1 MKIGI
6 VGVSDSVKKI
16 YKLLSQKYK
25 EVEFVLAEEER
36 IENMLERIQDISTDV
51 DGIYL
56 TGIGVYYSLIN
67 SRTIDVKKPV
77 CYVKRGSIGLIKSFW
92 DFQKDKTY
100 NIKDNLKIG
109 IDVVSEKIFLEVIKE
124 FEIDIKDYYYQKYDS
139 DKTEEE
145 YLENYLKKYK
155 KGEINCV
162 FTAFGYIYNFLV
174 KNSIPAYRIQATDM
188 EIEDEFISL
197 LNNVKYLEDKS
208 NKIGVK
214 ILKVFSGEKKLYK
227 NNLKNK
233 LEVEKELLEYSK
245 EVEGNLQVC
254 DENEYMIISNI
265 ELLKSRENLNK
276 IFKLKEMLKNKDGK
290 LAVGI
295 GEGNTLFQA
304 ERNAR
309 KALKLSF
316 SKNEEIFLFDGESVR
331 GPLLAQNELEYK
343 NISDEKIE
351 KISNEIGVS
360 SLYLEK
366 IKSIMKRQNKD
377 SFTSEEISG
386 ILNITQRS
394 VNRILK
400 KIIEK
405 NYAENI
411 RTENSLTAGRPKRI
425 IKFYF

>member
-1 MKIGI
+1 MKIAI

-16 YKLLSQKYK
+16 HKLLSQKYK
-25 EVEFVLAEEER
+25 NIEFILLEEEK
-36 IENMLERIQDISTDV
+36 IENMLKYIQDISKDV

-67 SRTIDVKKPV
+67 SKNVEIKKPV

-92 DFQKDKTY
+92 DFQKDKTH
-100 NIKDNLKIG
+100 IKDDLKIG
-109 IDVVSEKIFLEVIKE
+109 IDVVGEKNFLEIIKE
-124 FEIDIKDYYYQKYDS
+124 FEIDVKSYYYQEYNP

-145 YLENYLKKYK
+145 YLKNYIEKYK
-155 KGEINCV
+155 KNEINCV

-174 KNSIPAYRIQATDM
+174 KNSIPVYRIQATDI

-197 LNNVKYLEDKS
+197 LNKIKYIENKS
-208 NKIGVK
+208 SKIGVK
-214 ILKVFSGEKKLYK
+214 ILKIFSEDKKIYK

-233 LEVEKELLEYSK
+233 MEIEKELLGYSK
-245 EVEGNLQVC
+245 EVEGNIQVC

-265 ELLKSRENLNK
+265 ELLKDEENLKK
-276 IFKLKEMLKNKDGK
+276 ICELKEMLKKREEK
-290 LAVGI
+290 VAVGI

-309 KALKLSF
+309 KALRLSF
-316 SKNEEIFLFDGESVR
+316 SREGEIFLFDGNNIR
-331 GPLLAQNELEYK
+331 GPLLAQYELEYR
-343 NISDEKIE
+343 NISDERLE
-351 KISNEIGVS
+351 KISEEIGVS
-360 SLYLEK
+360 SIYLEK
-366 IKSIMKRQNKD
+366 IKSMIKRQNKD
-377 SFTSEEISG
+377 SFTSEEIAH
-386 ILNITQRS
+386 ILGITQRS

-411 RTENSLTAGRPKRI
+411 RRENSLTAGRPRRI